1 MGPMTRRLA
10 ALLLAGTLAAGPVQA
25 ANEPFDIFSDSWTAD
40 GIEDVTVFIGN
51 VEFRQGRLLI
61 RAEIARFLGVEGL
74 DTTDFE
80 RAVFTGVPVY
90 FRQEA
95 EDGTVTEG
103 RAREIDY
110 QAEEEH
116 LSLRGE
122 AWVRQ
127 GRQQL
132 TAARI
137 EYSVARDRIVSAG
150 RLDEEEDGERVHF
163 RSVPE
168 EEREDNGS

>member
-1 MGPMTRRLA
+1 MAAMIRRIG
-10 ALLLAGTLAAGPVQA
+10 ALLLAGALVGSPLQA
-25 ANEPFDIFSDSWTAD
+25 DTEPFDIYSDSWTAD

-51 VEFRQGRLLI
+51 VEFRQGELLI
-61 RAEIARFLGVEGL
+61 RADIARFLGVEGL

-80 RAVFTGVPVY
+80 RAVFTGIPVY
-90 FRQEA
+90 FRKEA

-110 QAEEEH
+110 RAEEEH

-132 TAARI
+132 SAARI

-150 RLDEEEDGERVHF
+150 READEEDGERVHF

-168 EEREDNGS
+168 SDQEDNGS